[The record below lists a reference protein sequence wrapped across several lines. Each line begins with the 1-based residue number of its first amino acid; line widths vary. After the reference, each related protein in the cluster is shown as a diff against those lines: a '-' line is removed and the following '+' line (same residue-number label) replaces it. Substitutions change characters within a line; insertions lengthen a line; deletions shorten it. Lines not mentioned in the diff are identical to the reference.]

1 MTEKIILL
9 GASGQLGRQLVET
22 RPEDV
27 ELLALRHAE
36 LDICDSLAV
45 KSLLQTFQP
54 TQIINAA
61 AYTRVDDAESDSE
74 SAYAVNARGPAV
86 IAENAPAACRIM
98 QISTDFVFDG
108 KSNRPYQP
116 FDETGP
122 LSVYGKS
129 KRQGELNL
137 LGLKPES
144 LVIRTAWLY
153 SAQGKN
159 FLTTMLRLM
168 SEREELG
175 VVADQFGTPT
185 SVNSLAQVI
194 WRFVAKPELQGIYHW
209 TDQGVASWFEFACE
223 IQRQAFTG
231 GLLDKKI
238 PIRAL
243 TTQEYPTPAK
253 RPAYSVLDKA
263 RTYQVINFTG
273 LSWQAELEKVLAGI

>member
-9 GASGQLGRQLVET
+9 GASGQLGRQLAES
-22 RPEDV
+22 RPEDI

-61 AYTRVDDAESDSE
+61 AYTRVDDAETDSE
-74 SAYAVNARGPAV
+74 SAFAVNARGPAV
-86 IAENAPAACRIM
+86 IAENCTANCRVIH
-98 QISTDFVFDG
+98 ISTDFVFNG

-129 KRQGELNL
+129 KLQGELNL
-137 LGLKPES
+137 FSRRPDS

-153 SAQGKN
+153 SSQGKN

-168 SEREELG
+168 AEREELG

-185 SVNSLAQVI
+185 SVISLAEAI

-209 TDQGVASWFEFACE
+209 TDQGIASWYEFACE
-223 IQRQAFTG
+223 IQRLALDMN
-231 GLLDKKI
+231 LLDKKI

-243 TTQEYPTPAK
+243 TTQEYPTPAQ
-253 RPAYSVLDKA
+253 RPAYSVLEKSSA
-263 RTYQVINFTG
+263 YLAINFTG
-273 LSWQAELEKVLAGI
+273 LPWQAELEKVLAAI